1 MNSETAKSQ
10 PARPPVV
17 TAITGRVAEMRKL
30 AQALASAEAEFVA
43 VYGRRRVGKTFL
55 VREFFGAAIRFEL
68 TGIHGVS
75 LAEQL
80 GNFAAALGRAKGL
93 SEKLRPPGSWLEAF
107 EQLAR
112 HMESLP
118 PAAAGRKH
126 VVFLDELP
134 WLDTRRSKFCS
145 ALEHF
150 WNSWASRRKDL
161 LLVVCG
167 SAASWMIQRVV
178 EAKGGLHNRITR
190 RIRLLPFTLAETA
203 AFLKSRGVELT
214 PYQVI
219 ELYLAVG
226 GVPHYLKMAEPGWS
240 AFQIIDRLCFSPQGE
255 LRDEFDRLY
264 ASLFDSAE
272 EHLAIVKALAGKRE
286 GLTRNE
292 LLAATGLPSGGSA
305 SRHLDELAESGFI
318 HPAIP
323 FGRKEKD
330 ALYRLSDEFSL
341 FHCTWIAPLGKR
353 STEGDYWMKQRQ
365 SPKWRAWS
373 GYAFEGICLKHAQQ
387 LKVALGIS
395 GVQTTEAPWRHHP
408 PKGETGAQID
418 LLIDRADETITLCE
432 MKFSEGVFTID
443 KRYAEELRQ
452 KREVFRRV
460 TGTRKNL
467 FIVMVTTHG
476 VADNAYAKELVAG
489 SVVAEALLKEQAE
502 PTAMKRFY
510 SFIPNKGSS

>member
-1 MNSETAKSQ
+1 MNKRTSKRQST
-10 PARPPVV
+10 RPPVA
-17 TAITGRVAEMRKL
+17 TAITGRVAEVRKL
-30 AQALASAEAEFVA
+30 AQALASADAEFVA
-43 VYGRRRVGKTFL
+43 IYGRRRVGKTFL
-55 VREFFGAAIRFEL
+55 VREFFGQAIRFEL

-75 LAEQL
+75 LADQL
-80 GNFAAALGRAKGL
+80 DNFATALGRAKEL
-93 SEKLRPPGSWLEAF
+93 NEKLRPPGSWHEAF
-107 EQLAR
+107 EQLER
-112 HMESLP
+112 HVEALP
-118 PAAAGRKH
+118 APATGSKH
-126 VVFLDELP
+126 VIFLDELP
-134 WLDTRRSKFCS
+134 WLDTRRSKFCP

-150 WNSWASRRKDL
+150 WNSWASRRKDV

-167 SAASWMIQRVV
+167 SAASWMIRRVV

-190 RIRLLPFTLAETA
+190 RIRLLPFTLGETA
-203 AFLKSRGVELT
+203 AFLKSRGIELT

-219 ELYLAVG
+219 ELYMAVG
-226 GVPHYLKMAEPGWS
+226 GVPHYLKLAEPGMS

-255 LRDEFDRLY
+255 LRGEFDRLY

-272 EHLAIVKALAGKRE
+272 EHLAIVRALAGKRE

-318 HPAIP
+318 HPALP
-323 FGRKEKD
+323 FGRKERD

-341 FHCTWIAPLGKR
+341 FHCTWIAPLGRR
-353 STEGDYWMKQRQ
+353 SPGSDYWMKQRQ

-373 GYAFEGICLKHAQQ
+373 GYAFEGICLKHAHQ

-408 PKGETGAQID
+408 CEGEPGAQID

-452 KREVFRRV
+452 KRETFRRM

-467 FIVMVTTHG
+467 FVAMVTTYG

-489 SVVAEALLKEQAE
+489 SVVAEALL
-502 PTAMKRFY
+502 RD
-510 SFIPNKGSS
+510 

>member
-1 MNSETAKSQ
+1 MNRKASERQTNRPHMTA
-10 PARPPVV
+10 
-17 TAITGRVAEMRKL
+17 AIIGRTAEMDKL
-30 AQALASAEAEFVA
+30 AQALASGEAEFVA
-43 VYGRRRVGKTFL
+43 IYGRRRVGKTFL
-55 VREFFGAAIRFEL
+55 VREFFGEAICFEL

-75 LAEQL
+75 LADQL
-80 GNFAAALGRAKGL
+80 ENFATALGRAKGL
-93 SEKLRPPGSWLEAF
+93 SEKLRPPSSWREAF

-118 PAAAGRKH
+118 PAAAGSKH

-134 WLDTRRSKFCS
+134 WMDTRRSKFCPS
-145 ALEHF
+145 LEHF

-167 SAASWMIQRVV
+167 SAASWMIQQVV

-190 RIRLLPFTLAETA
+190 RIRLLPFTLGETA
-203 AFLKSRGVELT
+203 AFLKSRGVDLT
-214 PYQVI
+214 PYQMI
-219 ELYLAVG
+219 ELYMAVG
-226 GVPHYLKMAEPGWS
+226 GVPHYLKMAEPGLS

-255 LRDEFDRLY
+255 LRSEFDRLY

-272 EHLAIVKALAGKRE
+272 EHLAIVRALAGKRE
-286 GLTRNE
+286 GMTRNE

-323 FGRKEKD
+323 FGKKEKD

-353 STEGDYWMKQRQ
+353 SPGSGHWMNQRQ

-373 GYAFEGICLKHAQQ
+373 GYSFEGICLKHAQQ

-408 PKGETGAQID
+408 PKGEPGAQID
-418 LLIDRADETITLCE
+418 LLIDRADETINLCE

-443 KRYAEELRQ
+443 KRYAEEFRQ
-452 KREVFRRV
+452 KRDAFRRV

-467 FIVMVTTHG
+467 FIVMVTTYG
-476 VADNAYAKELVAG
+476 VTDNAYAKELVAS
-489 SVVAEALLKEQAE
+489 SVVAEALLKE
-502 PTAMKRFY
+502 
-510 SFIPNKGSS
+510 